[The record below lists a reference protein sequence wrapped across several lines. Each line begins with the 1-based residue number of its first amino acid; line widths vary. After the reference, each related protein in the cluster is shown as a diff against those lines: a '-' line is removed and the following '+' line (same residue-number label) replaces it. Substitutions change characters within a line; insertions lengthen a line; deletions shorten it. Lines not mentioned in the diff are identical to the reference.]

1 MKLLKEKQMRGKA
14 LVVGLWMVSLPLS
27 SCTSKKPSKMSISSK
42 SFSVVAEGDEIKLFT
57 LRNVKGTEIEIIN
70 YGAIVRALR
79 VHDRNGELADVV
91 LGYDTIGDYIDDNSY
106 FGATVGRMGNRIAD
120 GRFNLNGEEYEL
132 AQNDNGNHLHGGIKG
147 FNKQVWTPM
156 ITEENGIPV
165 LTLSFLS
172 VDGEEGYPGN
182 LSIKVAY
189 SLTQENELKIEYEA
203 TTDQPT
209 ILNPT
214 HHSYFNLAGAG
225 QGDILGHELW
235 INADR
240 FTPVREGLIPT
251 GELRDVT
258 GTPMDFRNPTKIGA
272 RINDRNNQLNL
283 GLGYDHNWVLND
295 WDGSL
300 QLVVS
305 LHEPVSGRFMEVLTT
320 EPGMQFYS
328 GNFLDGSISGK
339 GGKVYDY
346 RSALCLEADH
356 FPDSPNQPEFP
367 SVRLNPGEKYKQT
380 TIYRFSTR

>member
-1 MKLLKEKQMRGKA
+1 MRGKA